1 MISSE
6 LSGGAGS
13 FLGTVSNTTSS
24 SLLAAQDPEPLFAVS
39 NSAGHS
45 SAENAMI
52 RVINNISN
60 DSLVIDLKQL
70 NDPDSLW
77 KRKTNKL
84 SFGRLTSLG
93 RFYRETDLPP
103 TEKKSG
109 FPLCFMTH
117 IRFVLNVTF
126 NHKKIILQETLF
138 HHLSCDHF
146 ILFYVRAD
154 VLI

>member
-24 SLLAAQDPEPLFAVS
+24 SLLAAEDPEPLFAVS

-84 SFGRLTSLG
+84 VFFISVS
-93 RFYRETDLPP
+93 YR
-103 TEKKSG
+103 S
-109 FPLCFMTH
+109 
-117 IRFVLNVTF
+117 I
-126 NHKKIILQETLF
+126 
-138 HHLSCDHF
+138 
-146 ILFYVRAD
+146 A
-154 VLI
+154 